1 MEGTGSNL
9 RLPMNPPF
17 FFESNV
23 VYDAS
28 SGAGSIATGFAELVP
43 GTTPTGNVRAF
54 DPNLRPQFTQ
64 QWNVFVERLLTSSMS
79 LNVGYVGHHATKL
92 VAPVEGNQPLPG
104 VGDPSTW
111 APLGTRR
118 PLIEEQ
124 PLITTIATT
133 AAAGRSNY
141 NALQASL
148 RQRSWNGL
156 EFLASY
162 TFSKVLTNNL
172 GYYGS
177 GGVAA
182 EGAYWMNAYEPE
194 WNYGRAFADARH
206 NFVLA
211 ANYELPFG
219 KGMKWGS
226 DWGGLTDAILGGWK
240 LSAIYQVRTGF
251 PITVTRRRR
260 AHAAGRPRQRA
271 ARTASAN
278 PVPANQGMTSDPNA
292 PNDSKWIDINAFQS
306 APLGTWG
313 NCGDRHHGR
322 SRLHQH
328 RPHARQALQHGRR
341 AVPRVPGRGV
351 QRLQPP
357 ELGAAGPSASGA
369 PTRSA
374 SSPGR
379 STPRG

>member
-1 MEGTGSNL
+1 M
-9 RLPMNPPF
+9 
-17 FFESNV
+17 
-23 VYDAS
+23 
-28 SGAGSIATGFAELVP
+28 
-43 GTTPTGNVRAF
+43 RAF

-104 VGDPSTW
+104 VGDPATW

-141 NALQASL
+141 NALQASI

-226 DWGGLTDAILGGWK
+226 DWRGITDAILGGWK

-251 PITVTRRRR
+251 PITVTDVG
-260 AHAAGRPRQRA
+260 GRTLQAVRGNERPNCVG
-271 ARTASAN
+271 N

-306 APLGTWG
+306 APIGTWG
-313 NCGDRHHGR
+313 NCGIGIMDAPGFTNIDLTLAKRFNMGAERYLEFRAEAFNAFNHPNWAPPGPQPREPQHVRDHHRDRQRPAGDPVR
-322 SRLHQH
+322 SEVLLLGSAA
-328 RPHARQALQHGRR
+328 RPAVGSRFGLLKTGGGPPGPPPSSWGQVLNCDVAR
-341 AVPRVPGRGV
+341 
-351 QRLQPP
+351 
-357 ELGAAGPSASGA
+357 
-369 PTRSA
+369 
-374 SSPGR
+374 
-379 STPRG
+379 